1 MFNSQRLGLLKKWGL
16 NSATFMQT
24 HLCKNWK
31 LVVNECKWW
40 IHMVLPQNWM
50 ASCSFQMNQSGHFS
64 SEDCKHRVAWSQG
77 KPAAK
82 KTMLSA
88 GWLKRGWDVP
98 WVSESHQI
106 QDAMNKN
113 ARRNLEIRWLVI
125 VAVFF
130 CYHRIAGFWCCQHMC
145 SKKNRPAWTPDG
157 WLVLTWCQ
165 VPSDSMFE
173 IKYFKYITLWLFNGA
188 IGNQH
193 FFIGK

>member
-31 LVVNECKWW
+31 LVINECKWW

-77 KPAAK
+77 KPTAK

-130 CYHRIAGFWCCQHMC
+130 LLPQDSRFLMLSTHVF
-145 SKKNRPAWTPDG
+145 KKKPGQLELQMGDWYWPGAKFQVIPCLRSNILNILPSG
-157 WLVLTWCQ
+157 YLTE
-165 VPSDSMFE
+165 PLE
-173 IKYFKYITLWLFNGA
+173 INIFL
-188 IGNQH
+188 
-193 FFIGK
+193 